1 VESALTGSKR
11 IDKFV
16 VWKNLMIHSDQM
28 VLSERATFVL
38 DKLVRHYIDD
48 GVPVGSR
55 TLSKLPALGLSSATI
70 RNVMADLEE
79 CGFIHSPHT
88 SSGRIPTA
96 KGYRFFINSL
106 LKADSI
112 DSESYRAISV
122 RFEGVADPSS
132 ILVNAAELLSQ
143 ITSFA
148 GILSMPDA
156 RSTCIRQ
163 IEFIRLSKN
172 RVLAIL
178 VTEDG
183 QVQNK
188 VLSTEIDYTGSEL
201 IEAANYFNHEYSS
214 KCISVVRRKL
224 LALMKKDRRQM
235 KREISTAVR
244 MASRLFEQD
253 TTASED
259 VLISGESNLLS
270 ITDFTEMNRLKTL
283 FETFRTKKILLDLLQ
298 SSLSE
303 SGITIFIG
311 EESGIEPLRDC
322 SLISAPY
329 SQDNQVVGVLGVI
342 GPTRMHYE
350 EVINTVDITAQ
361 IVSNALSMQYS
372 A

>member
-1 VESALTGSKR
+1 MVY
-11 IDKFV
+11 
-16 VWKNLMIHSDQM
+16 SDQIS
-28 VLSERATFVL
+28 LNDRATFVL

-55 TLSKLPALGLSSATI
+55 TLSKIPALGLSSATI

-79 CGFIHSPHT
+79 SGYIHSPHT

-96 KGYRFFINSL
+96 KGYRFFINNL
-106 LKADSI
+106 IKADSFDNI
-112 DSESYRAISV
+112 SYEEMSG
-122 RFEGVADPSS
+122 RFKRVADPLS
-132 ILVNAAELLSQ
+132 ILVNATEMLSQ

-148 GILSMPDA
+148 GILSTPDVS
-156 RSTCIRQ
+156 STCIRQ
-163 IEFIRLSKN
+163 IEFIQLSKN

-188 VLSTEIDYTGSEL
+188 VLSTEIEYTSSEL
-201 IEAANYFNHEYSS
+201 IEAANFFNHKYSS

-224 LALMKKDRRQM
+224 LVLMQKDQKQMRREM
-235 KREISTAVR
+235 STAIK
-244 MASRLFEQD
+244 MASKLLEQD
-253 TTASED
+253 TKTSED

-270 ITDFTEMNRLKTL
+270 ISDFTEVNRLKTL

-298 SSLSE
+298 NSLAE

-329 SQDNQVVGVLGVI
+329 KQDNQIVGVLGVI

-361 IVSNALSMQYS
+361 IVSDALSMQVS
-372 A
+372 V

>member
-1 VESALTGSKR
+1 MLHSGQMAL
-11 IDKFV
+11 
-16 VWKNLMIHSDQM
+16 N
-28 VLSERATFVL
+28 ERAIFVL

-48 GVPVGSR
+48 GAPVGSR
-55 TLSKLPALGLSSATI
+55 TLSKLPAMGLSSATI

-79 CGFIHSPHT
+79 SGFIHSPHT

-106 LKADSI
+106 LRVDSV
-112 DSESYRAISV
+112 DSKSYQQISG
-122 RFEGVADPSS
+122 RFEGVADPLS
-132 ILVNAAELLSQ
+132 ILVNATELLSQ

-148 GILSMPDA
+148 GILSTPDVS
-156 RSTCIRQ
+156 STCIRQ
-163 IEFIRLSKN
+163 IELIKLSRN

-188 VLSTEIDYTGSEL
+188 VLSTEIEYTSSDL
-201 IEAANYFNHEYSS
+201 VDAVNYFNQKYSS

-224 LALMKKDRRQM
+224 LALMKKDRKKM
-235 KREISTAVR
+235 NREMSTAVK
-244 MASRLFEQD
+244 MASKLLEQNSA
-253 TTASED
+253 TSED

-270 ITDFTEMNRLKTL
+270 IADFTEINRLRTL

-298 SSLSE
+298 GSLSG
-303 SGITIFIG
+303 SGITIYIG

-329 SQDNQVVGVLGVI
+329 KQDNQIVGVLGVI

-361 IVSNALSMQYS
+361 IVSNALSMQHS

>member
-1 VESALTGSKR
+1 MA
-11 IDKFV
+11 
-16 VWKNLMIHSDQM
+16 HSDQIA
-28 VLSERATFVL
+28 LSDRAVFVL
-38 DKLVRHYIDD
+38 DKLVRHYID
-48 GVPVGSR
+48 GGAPVGSR
-55 TLSKLPALGLSSATI
+55 TLSKMPALGLSSATI

-79 CGFIHSPHT
+79 SGLIHSPHT

-96 KGYRFFINSL
+96 KGYRFFINNL
-106 LKADSI
+106 IKADSF
-112 DSESYRAISV
+112 DNLSYAKISG

-132 ILVNAAELLSQ
+132 ILVNATEMLSQ

-148 GILSMPDA
+148 GILSTPDVG
-156 RSTCIRQ
+156 STCIRQ
-163 IEFIRLSKN
+163 IEFIKLSKN

-178 VTEDG
+178 VTKDG

-188 VLSTEIDYTGSEL
+188 VLSTEIEYTSSEL
-201 IEAANYFNHEYSS
+201 VEAANFFNHKYSS

-224 LALMKKDRRQM
+224 LALMKKDCKQM
-235 KREISTAVR
+235 RKEMSTAVK
-244 MASRLFEQD
+244 MASKLFEQD
-253 TTASED
+253 PATSED

-270 ITDFTEMNRLKTL
+270 IADFTEVNRLRTL

-298 SSLSE
+298 TSLSE

-329 SQDNQVVGVLGVI
+329 KQDNQVVGVLGVI

-361 IVSNALSMQYS
+361 IVSDALSMQYS
-372 A
+372 V